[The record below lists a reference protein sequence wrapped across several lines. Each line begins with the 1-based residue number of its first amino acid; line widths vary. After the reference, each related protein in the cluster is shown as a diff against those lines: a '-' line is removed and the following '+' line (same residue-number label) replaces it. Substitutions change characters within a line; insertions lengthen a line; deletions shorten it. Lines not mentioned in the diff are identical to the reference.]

1 MTGLLKLS
9 MAMVVVGGLMGVVAT
24 EERVQAETLTL
35 GAAPSLKPVFN
46 EILPMFEREYG
57 ATTRVVYGPSQS
69 LRREIEQGAPIDV
82 FLPAAAE
89 ELDKLHKKGLILN
102 GGHKI
107 YAQTSLVLVMS
118 ATSLATSVSFRD
130 VLPNRMTR
138 IAVGDPGTSA
148 LGEITA
154 RALTKLHP
162 TYKNRYHLLH
172 SQHSADIV
180 DVLHRGEADMGIV
193 YRVDAINNGQVR
205 IIDEDPAG
213 SYTPA
218 RFGVAVVSTCREES
232 LSVAEKFFQFMM
244 SPRIQKLL
252 LKYGFDSVPSNGSP
266 VQLSSVTQGR

>member
-1 MTGLLKLS
+1 MTGILKLS
-9 MAMVVVGGLMGVVAT
+9 MAMVVVSGLVGVVAT
-24 EERVQAETLTL
+24 ERPVQAETLTL

-46 EILPMFEREYG
+46 EILP
-57 ATTRVVYGPSQS
+57 
-69 LRREIEQGAPIDV
+69 
-82 FLPAAAE
+82 
-89 ELDKLHKKGLILN
+89 
-102 GGHKI
+102 
-107 YAQTSLVLVMS
+107 S
-118 ATSLATSVSFRD
+118 ATSMATSVSFRD

-148 LGEITA
+148 LGEVTA

-232 LSVAEKFFQFMM
+232 LDVAEKFFQFMM

-266 VQLSSVTQGR
+266 VQLSSAKQER